1 MKKLI
6 VPAVLLLATAAE
18 AGAPV
23 IRESSVTMT
32 QNASSREVTIAYTL
46 EEEPAIVTV
55 DIRTNNVSIGGGNL
69 WYFRGDVNKV
79 VKTGPRTITWRPDK
93 AWPGHRIESGV
104 TAVVT
109 AWATNTPPDYMVVS
123 LVAAKTVRFYADAGS
138 LPGGVTDDLYKTDM
152 IVMRKCPAAN
162 VEWRMGSP
170 TSETGR
176 VDDRETAHLVTL
188 KDDYYIGVYPVTQ
201 RQYERVWK
209 TRPAF
214 HSLDKD
220 YATRPVENVVYT
232 SWRGSGYVWPTSG
245 HDVNMDYT
253 ATGAFRK
260 LTGIA
265 FDLPTEAQWE
275 FACRAGCGAALY
287 SGKELEAASGD
298 SANVGELARYAAST
312 LGPDAADCEAAN
324 AGTAKV
330 GSLAPNAWGIYD
342 MLGNVWELCLD
353 YYQKN
358 PTGYDVE
365 TGPETGAS
373 GRVRRGGCYTS
384 PANLCRSAFR
394 SNIDANGSTS
404 DNRAIGVRFACPAGI
419 CE

>member
-6 VPAVLLLATAAE
+6 VPAALLLATAAE

-23 IRESSVTMT
+23 IKESSVTMT
-32 QNASSREVTIAYTL
+32 QNASSREVTITYTL

-55 DIRTNNVSIGGGNL
+55 DIRTNNVSIGGEYL

-79 VKTGPRTITWRPDK
+79 VKPGPRTMTWRPDK

-109 AWATNTPPDYMVVS
+109 AWATNTPPNYMVVS
-123 LVAAKTVRFYADAGS
+123 LVAAKTVRFYADAAS
-138 LPGGVTDDLYKTDM
+138 IPGGVTDDLYKTDM

-170 TSETGR
+170 TTETGR
-176 VDDRETAHLVTL
+176 NKDREIPHLVTL
-188 KDDYYIGVYPVTQ
+188 KDDYYIGIYPVTQ
-201 RQYERVWK
+201 RQYERVHNA
-209 TRPAF
+209 RPSF
-214 HSLDKD
+214 HSLDAD
-220 YATRPVENVVYT
+220 YATRPVENVAYT
-232 SWRGSGYVWPTSG
+232 SWRGSRFVWPGSDHG
-245 HDVNMDYT
+245 VDIEYSKI
-253 ATGAFRK
+253 GPFRT
-260 LTGIA
+260 LTGID

-312 LGPDAADCEAAN
+312 LGPDAADCEADK

-330 GSLAPNAWGIYD
+330 GSLVPNAWGIYD

-353 YYQKN
+353 YYQVN

-365 TGPETGAS
+365 TGPETGVD
-373 GRVRRGGCYTS
+373 RVRRGGCYTS
-384 PANLCRSAFR
+384 SASLCRSAFR
-394 SNIDANGSTS
+394 SNIGISGST
-404 DNRAIGVRFACPAGI
+404 DENRAIGVRFACPVGI